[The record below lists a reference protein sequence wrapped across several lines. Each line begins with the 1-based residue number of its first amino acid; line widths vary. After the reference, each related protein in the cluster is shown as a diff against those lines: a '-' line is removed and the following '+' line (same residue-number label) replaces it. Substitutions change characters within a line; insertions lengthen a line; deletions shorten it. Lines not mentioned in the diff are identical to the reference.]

1 MDRLSTHRFASIP
14 GYVTA
19 KSRCEG
25 MSNHLIKATSAAKKR
40 HRDLGTDTEFLKYK
54 EFGVCPQISLSPNFS
69 RIRRN
74 AHDSLDLKKFLEPEL
89 TPFPTISG
97 LLVSTERGCIIET
110 RAVYVYVPGAKA
122 RSELQSALCVA
133 GRDVAGQ
140 PVYSVVGDPH
150 SVVFVLVRQDR

>member
-54 EFGVCPQISLSPNFS
+54 EFGVCPQIYKEFGVCPQISLSPNFS

-74 AHDSLDLKKFLEPEL
+74 AHDSLDLKKFLDPEL

-97 LLVSTERGCIIET
+97 LLVSTERGCIIE
-110 RAVYVYVPGAKA
+110 
-122 RSELQSALCVA
+122 
-133 GRDVAGQ
+133 
-140 PVYSVVGDPH
+140 
-150 SVVFVLVRQDR
+150 